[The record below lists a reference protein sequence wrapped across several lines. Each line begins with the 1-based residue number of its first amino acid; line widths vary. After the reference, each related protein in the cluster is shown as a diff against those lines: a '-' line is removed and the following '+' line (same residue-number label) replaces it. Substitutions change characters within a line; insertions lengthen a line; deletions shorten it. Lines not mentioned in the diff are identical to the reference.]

1 MNITDFP
8 VEVCKSFSQTIQA
21 RKFEPVAAFCSAKA
35 SCPFSQAQEMAALL
49 YNFCRD
55 GVKRDLAAF
64 CEEMGLATP
73 DSPNVIE
80 GDTPAASDAAFQA
93 QARKNSKAEQARV
106 AEEVIAKLRANGA
119 QINDVEDSSAVQAG
133 QSSDAAVVTEGGL
146 LPSQTGEAENPSVGA
161 SQEAPSKISD
171 QPAVQSGQPVATTY
185 DTATTITATLAP
197 IPAAKVRGKSGRKA
211 RPGTVD
217 ELEASKAQK
226 VTATAPGTVETP
238 ANGYQATE
246 ADLPESMQG
255 SQANEGS
262 ALSITPS
269 GSTSTAPGVAGDK
282 TPVSPPDQIS
292 LLRQAASDLV
302 LATGI
307 TAQQAREI
315 IWAFLLAS
323 TGLPRKEPT
332 SPEYAPQAA
341 CLPGIVAL
349 IPQRDAEAVMFS
361 TKPVEFGKLW
371 KSSYDKLRAESS
383 KMTESEWAKALALAA
398 EKYPTAPGDLVEFKV
413 SA

>member
-332 SPEYAPQAA
+332 SPAYAPQSL

-349 IPQRDAEAVMFS
+349 IPQRQTEAVMFS
-361 TKPVEFGKLW
+361 TKPTEFGKLW
-371 KSSYDKLRAESS
+371 KASYEKLREHCDGMPDTKWDA
-383 KMTESEWAKALALAA
+383 ALSLAA
-398 EKYPTAPGDLVEFKV
+398 SRYPCRPEEAIEFL
-413 SA
+413 

>member
-1 MNITDFP
+1 MKLEDFQC
-8 VEVCKSFSQTIQA
+8 EVARSFSQTIQA

-146 LPSQTGEAENPSVGA
+146 LPSQSGEAENPSVGA

-398 EKYPTAPGDLVEFKV
+398 EKYPTAPGDLVEFLD
-413 SA
+413 

>member
-35 SCPFSQAQEMAALL
+35 SCPFSQAQEMSALL

-398 EKYPTAPGDLVEFKV
+398 EKYPTAPGDLVEFLD
-413 SA
+413 